1 MGQNKITL
9 GFSPCPNDTFIFD
22 AMIHQK
28 IDTHG
33 LEFEYR
39 FGDVEELNLMATQG
53 KLDVTKLSF
62 NAFFSVADKYCL
74 LNSGAA
80 LGKNNGPILISKNN
94 YPEKDIPKLKIA
106 IPGYN
111 TTANLLLS
119 VAYPGAN
126 NKIEYLFSDIEAAVI
141 NGDVDA
147 GLIIHENRFTY
158 SDRGLHKIIDLG
170 EYWEKLT
177 SSPIP
182 LGGIAVK
189 RELPRELQ
197 LKIDEIL
204 KNSVRYAF
212 DHPQEALGFIKAHAQ
227 EMDEEVMYKH
237 INLYVN
243 NFTRDLGTDGKKAV
257 NTLYKKA
264 REMNLVENIDQGLFI
279 DEFGPK
285 K

>member
-1 MGQNKITL
+1 MKTKITL

-28 IDTHG
+28 IDTCG
-33 LEFEYR
+33 LEFEFQ
-39 FGDVEELNLMATQG
+39 FGDVEELNQMAAQS

-80 LGKNNGPILISKNN
+80 LGKNNGPLLISKNKH
-94 YPEKDIPKLKIA
+94 PEKDIPKLKIA
-106 IPGYN
+106 IPGRN

-119 VAYPGAN
+119 VAFPGAH
-126 NKIEYLFSDIEAAVI
+126 NKIEYLFSDIETAVI

-189 RELPRELQ
+189 RELRRDLQ
-197 LKIDEIL
+197 LKIDKIL
-204 KNSVRYAF
+204 TNSVRYAF
-212 DHPQEALGFIKAHAQ
+212 DHPRGPLSFIKAHAQ

-237 INLYVN
+237 IKLYVN

-257 NTLYKKA
+257 NTLYRKA
-264 REMNLVENIDQGLFI
+264 REMNLVEDINRDLFI
-279 DEFGPK
+279 DYLYNIK
-285 K
+285 R